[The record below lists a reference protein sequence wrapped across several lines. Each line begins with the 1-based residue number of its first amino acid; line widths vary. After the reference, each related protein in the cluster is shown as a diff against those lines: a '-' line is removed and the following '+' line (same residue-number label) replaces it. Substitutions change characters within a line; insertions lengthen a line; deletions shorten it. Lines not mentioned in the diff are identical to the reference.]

1 MSNKK
6 INGSINQ
13 ITRVKDR
20 KKIKNLMKLMI
31 LFKEKSEKNTLK
43 IQYTNILLQS
53 LSKPP
58 MESIILVQGED

>member
-1 MSNKK
+1 
-6 INGSINQ
+6 
-13 ITRVKDR
+13 
-20 KKIKNLMKLMI
+20 MKLMI